1 MMMTFIIVAIIVFLV
16 VILLF
21 SSEFRKRENL
31 AIERIKIYT
40 STGELSVEKKEEK
53 RENLFDKIDEKIE
66 KKNLSQKIQTNLQKA
81 DLPLR
86 ISEYLLLNL
95 LFTTVGMLFGYLW
108 GQTVGMIILGILG
121 LKALPFHI
129 KMHQKKRQKLFQEQL
144 EPSLTLISNCLKS
157 GYSFLQAVEMV
168 ARELPPPTS
177 VEFYK
182 ILRETALGLSLE
194 DALNKLS
201 ERIESDDFDLL
212 VTCVVIQRQTG
223 GNLAEI
229 LDNIGTTIRER
240 IRLKGEISALTAMG
254 KMSGGV
260 VSSLPFALAILLYFM
275 NPDFMIPFFTS
286 TLGRVMILG
295 GLIMMGLGAF
305 TIKKIIT
312 IEV

>member
-1 MMMTFIIVAIIVFLV
+1 MIFIIAAIIVSLA
-16 VILLF
+16 VIFIFSNLLG
-21 SSEFRKRENL
+21 KRENL

-40 STGELSVEKKEEK
+40 STGEHTVEEKEGK

-95 LFTTVGMLFGYLW
+95 LSTTVGMLFGYIL

-121 LKALPFHI
+121 LKVLPFYV
-129 KMHQKKRQKLFQEQL
+129 KMQQKKRQKLFQEQL
-144 EPSLTLISNCLKS
+144 EGSLTLTSNCLKS

-168 ARELPPPTS
+168 ARESPQPTS

-182 ILRETALGLSLE
+182 ILRETALGLPLE
-194 DALNKLS
+194 DALTKLAQ
-201 ERIESDDFDLL
+201 RIESDDFDLL
-212 VTCVVIQRQTG
+212 ITSVIIQRQTG

-240 IRLKGEISALTAMG
+240 VRLKGEISALTAMG

-260 VSSLPFALAILLYFM
+260 VSTLPIGLAILLYFM
-275 NPDFMIPFFTS
+275 NPDYMIPFFAS
-286 TLGRVMILG
+286 TLGRMMIG
-295 GLIMMGLGAF
+295 VGIIMMGLGMF
-305 TIKKIIT
+305 VIKKIIT